1 MTENKKNLVVKQ
13 SEESDE
19 RLLLFAIAALTS
31 FPLIVFTYVKIMQGE
46 YGDEIYAAIS
56 GFLGRFF

>member
-1 MTENKKNLVVKQ
+1 MSQNKKKSVVSNQ
-13 SEESDE
+13 DE
-19 RLLLFAIAALTS
+19 NDNRTLLFAVAALTS
-31 FPLIVFTYVKIMQGE
+31 FPLIVFTYVKTMQGE